1 MVDKIKLWIFP
12 SIVTVLSMM
21 IWHDVRT
28 IQEDVKLLMA
38 QSNVDKTR
46 IDNLENRVNRLESA
60 TYNVSKKTQSKYPEQ
75 KMHSVLFIRE
85 EEYDYKKYLRKK
97 L

>member
-1 MVDKIKLWIFP
+1 
-12 SIVTVLSMM
+12 
-21 IWHDVRT
+21 
-28 IQEDVKLLMA
+28 MA

-60 TYNVSKKTQSKYPEQ
+60 AYNVSKKTQSKYPEQ
-75 KMHSVLFIRE
+75 KVHSVLFIRE

-97 L
+97 I